1 MTVFK
6 TFFRIVN
13 KLKPTI
19 ILYTALLIIFGAV
32 NMKTS
37 DNNINFVNSKPDILI
52 INQDV
57 NKGLTKNLIDYMKK
71 NSNIVKVGNNE
82 EKIND
87 SLFYREVS
95 YVIYIPKDYRKNV
108 LLGKNPKLDIKKTDE
123 YDAHLSEM
131 MLKRYIKLQ
140 NIYNK
145 EAGSEDELI
154 TLINDNIN
162 DDVNI
167 KITSKVD
174 TSKTYNIAYYF
185 NFASYSILA
194 IIIYIVCLVLCSFK
208 EESISKRINISSIN
222 YKNHNNK
229 ILLASIVFSSIVWLL
244 FVIIG
249 VTIVGDIMFSIRGL
263 ISIINSFIFTFCALT
278 LSILISSLTNNKN
291 AISGIVNVIALGS
304 AFLCGAFVPAE
315 YLPSSVLNFAH
326 ILPSYYYINS
336 NDLLKNIDIINISSM
351 QPIIINMIII
361 IIFSILF
368 IILNNIVTRKKRKS
382 N

>member
-222 YKNHNNK
+222 YKSHNNK

-278 LSILISSLTNNKN
+278 LSILISSITNNKN

-326 ILPSYYYINS
+326 ILPAYYYINS
-336 NDLLKNIDIINISSM
+336 NDLLKNIDVINISSM
-351 QPIIINMIII
+351 HPIIINMIII
-361 IIFSILF
+361 IMFSILF

>member
-71 NSNIVKVGNNE
+71 NSNIVKVENNE

-87 SLFYREVS
+87 ALFYREVS

-222 YKNHNNK
+222 YKSHNNK

-249 VTIVGDIMFSIRGL
+249 VIVVGDIMFSIRGL

-326 ILPSYYYINS
+326 ILPAYYYINS
-336 NDLLKNIDIINISSM
+336 NDLLKNIDVINISSM
-351 QPIIINMIII
+351 HPIIINMIII
-361 IIFSILF
+361 IMFSILF
-368 IILNNIVTRKKRKS
+368 IILNNVVTRKKRKS